1 MALKMAQDDDREAEL
16 DVRVDRRV
24 LSERSFARKMT
35 MLRDEFERKAS
46 EVQKTFETRTKKK
59 REDLDRA
66 RKDEI
71 KGIEERKHLMID
83 QLMGEHQR
91 AFTDIKITAM
101 I

>member
-1 MALKMAQDDDREAEL
+1 MRKIELSYEEYLRGLKREQDQ
-16 DVRVDRRV
+16 
-24 LSERSFARKMT
+24 KMT

-71 KGIEERKHLMID
+71 KGIEERK
-83 QLMGEHQR
+83 
-91 AFTDIKITAM
+91 
-101 I
+101 